1 MKEIIATVTIFTAI
15 FATIV
20 TACTFWGDWL
30 IKEILN
36 KDINNWLIA
45 AAYLILCLA
54 TPEKLRGL
62 PFFVMVIATLYV
74 WFVK

>member
-1 MKEIIATVTIFTAI
+1 MKEIIAIVTTFIVICAI
-15 FATIV
+15 IV
-20 TACTFWGDWL
+20 TASTFWGDWL

-62 PFFVMVIATLYV
+62 PIFVMVVATLYV

>member
-1 MKEIIATVTIFTAI
+1 MKEIIATVTIFIAI
-15 FATIV
+15 CATIV

-36 KDINNWLIA
+36 KDIDNWLIA
-45 AAYLILCLA
+45 AAYLILCSV

-62 PFFVMVIATLYV
+62 PIFVMVVATLYV
-74 WFVK
+74 WIVK

>member
-1 MKEIIATVTIFTAI
+1 MKEIIATVITFIAI
-15 FATIV
+15 CATIV

-62 PFFVMVIATLYV
+62 PLLIMVVATLYV
-74 WFVK
+74 WIVK